1 MTEELLPDPFRS
13 QNRAVLANA
22 MSSRHGGVGGEEVGG
37 FRLLISKL
45 G

>member
-22 MSSRHGGVGGEEVGG
+22 MSSRQARGGVGEGG
-37 FRLLISKL
+37 GSDF
-45 G
+45 